1 MPVADLGTGKIKL
14 VMIHMVP
21 VLTELKIYMER
32 QMDNKALGSIENS
45 DIKNICFLKT
55 WGAGGHKKRKARACS
70 GPAQK
75 EGPHSTLT
83 VNNYSMKVSENVKMI
98 SKQIIK
104 L

>member
-1 MPVADLGTGKIKL
+1 MPDADLGTGKIKL

-55 WGAGGHKKRKARACS
+55 WGAGGTQKKKGQS
-70 GPAQK
+70 LLWTSPKGGP
-75 EGPHSTLT
+75 SFYI
-83 VNNYSMKVSENVKMI
+83 N
-98 SKQIIK
+98 SK
-104 L
+104 